1 MKHLKLNLTHFSA
14 LALTLTLAACSGSG
28 DSQLGSSTTSDMNQ
42 NPDNSATVIPVGGSD
57 GLSAST
63 IDENAY
69 GNTGAEATSGV
80 IDSTAIEL
88 QNVFYFEYDRSTLT
102 QETRDALD
110 VQASILAQTGE
121 SIVLEGFTDNR
132 GTREYNMALGERRA
146 KAVASYLKIRGVPAA
161 NIEVISFGE
170 EKPVAEGNNPT
181 AWAQNRRV
189 ELK

>member
-1 MKHLKLNLTHFSA
+1 MKHRKLNLARLSA
-14 LALTLTLAACSGSG
+14 ITLTLALTACGGSG
-28 DSQLGSSTTSDMNQ
+28 KNDTGASTADMNGQ
-42 NPDNSATVIPVGGSD
+42 EDNSATVIPIGGSG
-57 GLSAST
+57 GLDANT
-63 IDENAY
+63 ID
-69 GNTGAEATSGV
+69 
-80 IDSTAIEL
+80 DSNLNNGDGQNVTYTYDDGSTQL
-88 QNVFYFEYDRSTLT
+88 QNVFYFEYDRSTLS

-110 VQASILAQTGE
+110 VHASILADSGE
-121 SIVLEGFTDNR
+121 SIILEGFTDNR

>member
-1 MKHLKLNLTHFSA
+1 MKHLKLNFAHLSA

-28 DSQLGSSTTSDMNQ
+28 DSQSGSSSTSDMNQ
-42 NPDNSATVIPVGGSD
+42 NQDETATVIPVGGSGD
-57 GLSAST
+57 LDAST
-63 IDENAY
+63 IDENNFDN
-69 GNTGAEATSGV
+69 GNNLNTGDV
-80 IDSTAIEL
+80 IDSNAVEL
-88 QNVFYFEYDRSTLT
+88 QNVFYFEFDKSTLT

-110 VQASILAQTGE
+110 VQASILAESGE
-121 SIVLEGFTDNR
+121 SIVLEGYTDNR

-146 KAVASYLKIRGVPAA
+146 KAVASYLKIRGVPAS